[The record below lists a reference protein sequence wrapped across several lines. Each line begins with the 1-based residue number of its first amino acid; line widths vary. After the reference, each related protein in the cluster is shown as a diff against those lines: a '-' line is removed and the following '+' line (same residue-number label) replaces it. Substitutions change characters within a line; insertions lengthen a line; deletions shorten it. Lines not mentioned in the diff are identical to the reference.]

1 MVMEFD
7 QYLQPCDVLDGRYL
21 AAVDPRTSKPQP
33 PRLDLYRAA
42 GGGSAGIGTQSTA
55 AAASSKAS
63 EPASDQDAGGGSPTD
78 NRCTW
83 ECNFDNDDAETIL
96 TSETVSFIRLLLRPP
111 HHLTRGRS
119 MRSIAMRVSA

>member
-1 MVMEFD
+1 MSGDRRWGSGDAHGTDTMLMEFD
-7 QYLQPCDVLDGRYL
+7 QYLQPCDVLDGRYM

-42 GGGSAGIGTQSTA
+42 AAATGGVGVGPQSTA
-55 AAASSKAS
+55 AAASSKAG
-63 EPASDQDAGGGSPTD
+63 EPPSDQDAGGGSPRD

-96 TSETVSFIRLLLRPP
+96 TSETVSFR
-111 HHLTRGRS
+111 
-119 MRSIAMRVSA
+119 